1 MTPQGSEQPV
11 VQKDAN
17 ISPCKKYRYRLT
29 RTWDDRQLLP
39 FVMLNPSRADAK
51 KDDSTTTRCMK
62 FAMREGAGGLSSS
75 ISMLYASTST
85 SA

>member
-29 RTWDDRQLLP
+29 RTWDDRRLLP
-39 FVMLNPSRADAK
+39 
-51 KDDSTTTRCMK
+51 
-62 FAMREGAGGLSSS
+62 
-75 ISMLYASTST
+75 ISMLYASQIHVGLKRRKTH
-85 SA
+85 SAQTTRPP